1 MIRPATSFDIPR
13 ALTIYHSARQFMRRS
28 GNTANERRRLVG
40 LLRMRSQIRQINFVQ
55 RIALRLNAHNHA
67 VIRRGARDNVQID
80 ACREH
85 IAVLMVC
92 VIAAQFGSARCA
104 EQLDF
109 FRSAKLCAEMIQNMK
124 KAVFIIRERIAA
136 GAAAINT
143 TNCIV

>member
-1 MIRPATSFDIPR
+1 
-13 ALTIYHSARQFMRRS
+13 MR
-28 GNTANERRRLVG
+28 G
-40 LLRMRSQIRQINFVQ
+40 QIRQINFVQ

-104 EQLDF
+104 EQLNF
-109 FRSAKLCAEMIQNMK
+109 FHSAKLCAEARQHVQQPVSIVWQLRTARHT
-124 KAVFIIRERIAA
+124 AVYLAESFICFSCMQR
-136 GAAAINT
+136 
-143 TNCIV
+143 